1 MKYQIKLANRVKKRF
16 EKLNIKEQDIFEY
29 VVNKLAND
37 ETLEAKYKDHALK
50 GNYKDF
56 RECHIK
62 PDLLLV
68 YRKIDDILELYLA
81 NLGNHNSV
89 F

>member
-1 MKYQIKLANRVKKRF
+1 M
-16 EKLNIKEQDIFEY
+16 
-29 VVNKLAND
+29 
-37 ETLEAKYKDHALK
+37 
-50 GNYKDF
+50 GF

-68 YRKIDDILELYLA
+68 YRKNNNILELYLA
-81 NLGNHNSV
+81 NLDNHNNT